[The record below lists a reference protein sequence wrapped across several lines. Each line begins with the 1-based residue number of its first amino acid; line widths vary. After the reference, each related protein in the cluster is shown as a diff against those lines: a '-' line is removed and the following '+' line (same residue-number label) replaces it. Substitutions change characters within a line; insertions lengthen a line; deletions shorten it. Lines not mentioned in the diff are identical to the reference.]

1 MFSEFIEKII
11 NGDVQPGY
19 RDPQEFMS
27 GEERDEKSDSYSYG
41 MMLFNEISGRDYFT
55 VSGTEEDEYFMMAD
69 PDSDGSVIDSKYIPD
84 EYRFL
89 SDFFSK
95 TTAFKRNERILP
107 SEAAALLSEFNR
119 IKCEPEGPFFQE
131 EKADNA
137 AETVSEVQDRYSVEE
152 GYDYGIILNN
162 KRSGRIEFRPLL
174 FYTGDTEKYDMP
186 VDKPGRF
193 VIAVSKRHRDY
204 CNVSNPSSV
213 YGDVIIPVGL
223 SAGEDVDSSSI
234 RISIENQGG
243 KLKVNFAELS
253 GSRSETGKKYD
264 VNWGA

>member
-89 SDFFSK
+89 SDFFS
-95 TTAFKRNERILP
+95 R
-107 SEAAALLSEFNR
+107 
-119 IKCEPEGPFFQE
+119 
-131 EKADNA
+131 
-137 AETVSEVQDRYSVEE
+137 
-152 GYDYGIILNN
+152 
-162 KRSGRIEFRPLL
+162 L
-174 FYTGDTEKYDMP
+174 FP
-186 VDKPGRF
+186 HF
-193 VIAVSKRHRDY
+193 
-204 CNVSNPSSV
+204 
-213 YGDVIIPVGL
+213 
-223 SAGEDVDSSSI
+223 
-234 RISIENQGG
+234 
-243 KLKVNFAELS
+243 LS
-253 GSRSETGKKYD
+253 GYSILLLPPPLRGPPPSRGRLKFECPHC
-264 VNWGA
+264 